1 MSRRFALS
9 LVASLLVAGGA
20 SASLPA
26 HAGGTWELTPIVGYR
41 YGGSARETD
50 SGTEANIQGS
60 LVYGLILDI
69 KAREDGQYEFIY
81 THQSTELDLED
92 GYVPF
97 YEEPVRIDPG
107 LTIDTIQAGGLLF
120 LSPNPRS
127 RPYIALTLGA
137 SLISPDDPDLTGGTY
152 FSGSFAGGV
161 KLYPSEHVGIRL
173 EVRGYGTFASDSSEI
188 ACSGGGGGGV
198 CFVGASGMAIWQIEA
213 SAGLV
218 LRF

>member
-1 MSRRFALS
+1 MSRRVTLS
-9 LVASLLVAGGA
+9 LVAGLLVAGAA

-81 THQSTELDLED
+81 THQSTDLDLVD

-97 YEEPVRIDPG
+97 YEEPVKIDTG
-107 LTIDTIQAGGLLF
+107 LTIDTFQAGGLLF
-120 LSPNPRS
+120 LSPNPRA
-127 RPYIALTLGA
+127 RPYIVLTLGA
-137 SLISPDDPDLTGGTY
+137 SLISPQDPDLSGGTY
-152 FSGSFAGGV
+152 FSGSFGGGY
-161 KLYPSEHVGIRL
+161 KLYPSKSVGVRL
-173 EVRGYGTFASDSSEI
+173 ELRGYGTFASDSSEI
-188 ACSGGGGGGV
+188 ACSSGGV
-198 CFVGASGMAIWQIEA
+198 CFVGASGTALWQIEA
-213 SAGLV
+213 TAGLI

>member
-1 MSRRFALS
+1 MSRRFAPLF
-9 LVASLLVAGGA
+9 VTAALVAGLVGA
-20 SASLPA
+20 ELPA
-26 HAGGTWELTPIVGYR
+26 QAGDRWELTPIVGYR
-41 YGGSARETD
+41 YGGSARETE

-81 THQSTELDLED
+81 TRQSTELDLED

-97 YEEPVRIDPG
+97 YEEPVKIDPG
-107 LTIDTIQAGGLLF
+107 LTIDTLQFGGLLF

-127 RPYIALTLGA
+127 RPYIAMTLGA
-137 SLISPDDPDLTGGTY
+137 SLISPEDPDLDGGTY

-161 KLYPSEHVGIRL
+161 KLYPSKSVGIRL

-198 CFVGASGMAIWQIEA
+198 CFVGASGTALWQIEA
-213 SAGLV
+213 TAGLI